1 MVEQLSDP
9 RLTEVV
15 SSSQPSPP
23 TKPSSR
29 IRLSFE
35 QRTKRAQPISYA
47 GEGLWAKRQAE
58 AEEELNQLNSSL
70 RYQKEYGFREE

>member
-9 RLTEVV
+9 RLTEFV

-58 AEEELNQLNSSL
+58 AEEEGELNSSL
-70 RYQKEYGFREE
+70 RYQEEYGLREE